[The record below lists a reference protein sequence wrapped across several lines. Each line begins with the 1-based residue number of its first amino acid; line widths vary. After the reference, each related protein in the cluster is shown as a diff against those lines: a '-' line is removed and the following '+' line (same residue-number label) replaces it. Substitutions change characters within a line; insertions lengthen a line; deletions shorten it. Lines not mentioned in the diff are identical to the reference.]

1 MSIHKDCYSTIG
13 IVWAVGLIL
22 AGLLLDG
29 WQGAVIQIVNL
40 VMATAVYLPFV
51 RAQDRHMLAEEKA
64 DSNSEE
70 VSTTSDVPLHCG
82 GKL

>member
-40 VMATAVYLPFV
+40 VMATAIYFPFLK
-51 RAQDRHMLAEEKA
+51 AQDRAFLKEEQENEAEQA
-64 DSNSEE
+64 
-70 VSTTSDVPLHCG
+70 
-82 GKL
+82 